1 MAEEKTEQ
9 AQEKAKSR
17 KKINKLTLA
26 EVEKKLEEVESVQGG
41 YSSRYAQTLLRR
53 RDILRTDKK

>member
-9 AQEKAKSR
+9 AQEKTKER

-26 EVEKKLEEVESVQGG
+26 EVEKKLEEAKSAQGG
-41 YSSRYAQTLLRR
+41 YSSRYAQNLLRR
-53 RDILRTDKK
+53 REVLRPQKA

>member
-26 EVEKKLEEVESVQGG
+26 EVEKKLEEVESGQGG
-41 YSSRYAQTLLRR
+41 YSSRYAQALLRR
-53 RDILRTDKK
+53 RDILRADKR

>member
-26 EVEKKLEEVESVQGG
+26 EVEKKLKEIESTQGG
-41 YSSRYAQTLLRR
+41 YSSRYAQVLLKR
-53 RDILRTDKK
+53 RDILRAGKR

>member
-53 RDILRTDKK
+53 RDILRTDQK